1 MNILQLHRMFTV
13 FRFINYRSGLM
24 AMSTTAAV
32 STTVSAV
39 VTAIVATTSATA
51 SAFAG
56 HHFNH
61 FLNFFVCSRTA
72 LGNLATKVK
81 SSPANGWFISIT
93 TVSAFTSTTL
103 PFRRWPSEFIKGMM
117 FPG

>member
-1 MNILQLHRMFTV
+1 MQLQYVHR

-39 VTAIVATTSATA
+39 VTATVATASATA

-56 HHFNH
+56 HH
-61 FLNFFVCSRTA
+61 LI
-72 LGNLATKVK
+72 
-81 SSPANGWFISIT
+81 IS
-93 TVSAFTSTTL
+93 
-103 PFRRWPSEFIKGMM
+103 
-117 FPG
+117 

>member
-1 MNILQLHRMFTV
+1 MFTV

-39 VTAIVATTSATA
+39 VTATVATASATA

-72 LGNLATKVK
+72 LGNLAHESQIFTGQRMVHIHHYRIGFYF
-81 SSPANGWFISIT
+81 NYT
-93 TVSAFTSTTL
+93 TIQALAF
-103 PFRRWPSEFIKGMM
+103 
-117 FPG
+117 